1 MKTRIESPQRFASGD
16 GRTIYLICLEIF
28 PGFFGNVYLIDD
40 GARRVLVDTG
50 SWFEASQRGLVEGIA
65 ALGSQLGARSVSL
78 ADVDCVLITH
88 AHMDHFGGLSFVRG
102 HNDAPVGIH
111 RLDRR
116 VLSHYEE
123 RVVVASKQL
132 RIFLA
137 RSGLSQRSV
146 DSLMQMYLAPKRH
159 FGSLPVDFLLD
170 GGAGVRAPLASG
182 ETDLDIDVFHVP
194 GHCPGQV
201 CLRVGEVLLSADH
214 VLSRTTPHQSPE
226 SITLNMGLG
235 HYLDSLRAIRAVD
248 GLRLALGGH
257 EEPIEDLPA
266 RVDEICRAHQRRLE
280 QVIDACTEPKTTA
293 DVSRELFGGV
303 HGYNV
308 LLALEEAGAHV
319 EYLYHHG
326 ELVAANVEEI
336 AAEENPVVRYV
347 RA

>member
-1 MKTRIESPQRFASGD
+1 MKTRVDSPQRFISAD
-16 GRTIYLICLEIF
+16 GRTIYLLCLEIF
-28 PGFFGNVYLIDD
+28 PGFFGNVFLVDD
-40 GARRVLVDTG
+40 GERRILIDTG
-50 SWFEASQRGLVEGIA
+50 SWFEGSRRGLEDG
-65 ALGSQLGARSVSL
+65 LGGLEPAFGVHVSL

-88 AHMDHFGGLSFVRG
+88 AHMDHFGGLSFVRERTE
-102 HNDAPVGIH
+102 APVGIH
-111 RLDRR
+111 PLDRR

-137 RSGLSQRSV
+137 RSGLSVQSV
-146 DSLMQMYLAPKRH
+146 DSLMQMYLAPKGH
-159 FGSLPVDFLLD
+159 FGSLPVDFLIE
-170 GGAGVRAPLASG
+170 GGAGVRAPLAGG
-182 ETDLDIDVFHVP
+182 EADLGIDVFHVP

-201 CLRVGEVLLSADH
+201 CLRVGDVLLSADH

-226 SITLNMGLG
+226 SITLSMGLR

-248 GLRLALGGH
+248 GVRIALGGH

-266 RVDEICRAHQRRLE
+266 RVDEICQAHDRRLDRVLE
-280 QVIDACTEPKTTA
+280 ACVEPRTTA

-308 LLALEEAGAHV
+308 LLALEETGAHV
-319 EYLYHHG
+319 EYLYHLG
-326 ELVAANVEEI
+326 ELVAANVDEI
-336 AAEENPVVRYV
+336 ALEDDAAVRYV